1 MSASAYAR
9 TVPEKVGI
17 KYICAS
23 TSDGEAF
30 ANEAWCIRRTC
41 KDEHKGKPS
50 NMVHAT
56 YESSRSC
63 TRYRGWVHRAS
74 LRVGVSVGRTATVD
88 EYSCRSGQPEGFP
101 SHRRPALLQLMLRRR
116 VSIALLGR
124 LLYYA
129 AVLASSIAQMDWPVS
144 RAAPVGPVVSQV
156 SETSQRDT
164 REGFAWRF
172 SLD

>member
-1 MSASAYAR
+1 MRHGVLGVRVRTNTKANLPIWCTLLTSLLEVVRDTEGGYIEPPFGSGFQPDCTAS
-9 TVPEKVGI
+9 
-17 KYICAS
+17 
-23 TSDGEAF
+23 
-30 ANEAWCIRRTC
+30 
-41 KDEHKGKPS
+41 
-50 NMVHAT
+50 
-56 YESSRSC
+56 
-63 TRYRGWVHRAS
+63 
-74 LRVGVSVGRTATVD
+74 VD

-124 LLYYA
+124 LLYA